1 VSVEDRAA
9 GGIALRFSLAYFL
22 LYAVYGVSSPYLQLL
37 VRGLGYG
44 PAAVGL
50 LLGIFEVV
58 GIAGPLVFARAADKR
73 GSVRPALLGAV
84 LLVLASLAPLS
95 LLPRPLA
102 TALGISLFAIGLKT
116 LIPLLD
122 ASAVS
127 FGEPGKNRPD
137 YGKLR
142 SVGSAGFVAMALFL
156 QAIPGFDKSPPWKIA
171 LFIGL
176 AAGAFALALLI
187 LPRAKSGPGARAAG
201 SLAPA
206 AGRRRIDPVFALGLG
221 VIALSRLAMA
231 PINSF
236 LSLYAVEE
244 LKWHAVGGL
253 WAMAA
258 FVEIPFMI
266 LSGRIIARVG
276 PMKVIALSAAAI
288 ALRLGICAAFPSPAG
303 LVAGQL
309 LHSLCYGLFQPAAV
323 AFVSL
328 RVPPERRAAGMVV
341 FMGLGFGLPT
351 FLGSALGGV
360 VVEAW
365 GYRLLFAS
373 YIVFALFALGLWA
386 AARQVFGEKSPRS

>member
-1 VSVEDRAA
+1 
-9 GGIALRFSLAYFL
+9 
-22 LYAVYGVSSPYLQLL
+22 
-37 VRGLGYG
+37 
-44 PAAVGL
+44 
-50 LLGIFEVV
+50 
-58 GIAGPLVFARAADKR
+58 
-73 GSVRPALLGAV
+73 
-84 LLVLASLAPLS
+84 
-95 LLPRPLA
+95 
-102 TALGISLFAIGLKT
+102 
-116 LIPLLD
+116 
-122 ASAVS
+122 
-127 FGEPGKNRPD
+127 
-137 YGKLR
+137 
-142 SVGSAGFVAMALFL
+142 
-156 QAIPGFDKSPPWKIA
+156 
-171 LFIGL
+171 
-176 AAGAFALALLI
+176 
-187 LPRAKSGPGARAAG
+187 
-201 SLAPA
+201 
-206 AGRRRIDPVFALGLG
+206 
-221 VIALSRLAMA
+221 
-231 PINSF
+231 
-236 LSLYAVEE
+236 
-244 LKWHAVGGL
+244 
-253 WAMAA
+253 
-258 FVEIPFMI
+258 MI